1 MVTVLIAIIFGFI
14 LASLSGALS
23 IIIDAVKFLF
33 MMVVGLVM
41 LVLVILLYPVYFIAH
56 IFNPCQSRN

>member
-14 LASLSGALS
+14 LASLFGALS

-56 IFNPCQSRN
+56 IFNPC